1 MLILLLPANSIAQGE
16 VKQPD
21 DSLKIKRILDEPVSY
36 KAQDSIRLDVVSQK
50 VYLYGKAEVKFVDI
64 VLKSGYIEYD
74 FKGKNVCAYPIKDSV
89 GKDVDFPEFTDGKE
103 TFTAKLMCY
112 NFESKKAF
120 VEGSRAK
127 QGEGFV
133 HFDQVKV

>member
-16 VKQPD
+16 VQQPD

-50 VYLYGKAEVKFVDI
+50 VYLYGKAEVKFGDI

-74 FKGKNVCAYPIKDSV
+74 FKGKNVLVV
-89 GKDVDFPEFTDGKE
+89 G
-103 TFTAKLMCY
+103 
-112 NFESKKAF
+112 
-120 VEGSRAK
+120 GSRGIGKAVCEAFLDARANVYCASRSFSLSNK
-127 QGEGFV
+127 INFIN
-133 HFDQVKV
+133 